1 MDKKIINR
9 ENKCS
14 KNIQSVGACWKN
26 GKVQILSKTSLSPVY
41 IEKKSKYV
49 VYVFRSKNF
58 TSAWF
63 TCSVQKLLQVRGL
76 RVLSETFLSPEA
88 RRKKTK
94 SVYHRKKVKVQTR
107 EGVRLESNAERDG
120 IGG

>member
-49 VYVFRSKNF
+49 VYVFRSKKFYKCVVYVFRSKTF
-58 TSAWF
+58 TSPWF
-63 TCSVQKLLQVRGL
+63 TCSV
-76 RVLSETFLSPEA
+76 
-88 RRKKTK
+88 
-94 SVYHRKKVKVQTR
+94 
-107 EGVRLESNAERDG
+107 
-120 IGG
+120 